1 MAAVHEDKIANK
13 LFNCPHEGCE
23 RVGKNGLKRKDNLVQ
38 HLRGVHGDPIGKK
51 SGRRS
56 TTTRMS
62 PWFSASNAGAG
73 SPAMATEYEQFLQY
87 QQQQEHLA
95 HMNQQLVTQ
104 EESGEP
110 PVVEEFWE
118 GIESHLW

>member
-23 RVGKNGLKRKDNLVQ
+23 RVGKSGLKRKDNLVQ

-62 PWFSASNAGAG
+62 PWSSASNAGAG
-73 SPAMATEYEQFLQY
+73 SPATAIRYEQFPQG
-87 QQQQEHLA
+87 QQQKLFA
-95 HMNQQLVTQ
+95 YMNQQPITQ
-104 EESGEP
+104 EESGNP
-110 PVVEEFWE
+110 PVFEEFWE